1 MVLGACKG
9 HKQKGGPKGYGNTT
23 FNGRK
28 IPLHRKV
35 YCTAY
40 NISPESIAGLVVRHK
55 CDNPRCINPEHLELG
70 TVKDNVHDCITRGRA
85 RRGVSKGEQN
95 GYSKLTAQQVDYI
108 RKTYRW
114 YSREHGT
121 PAIAASLGVS
131 VSAVHDV
138 LKAKTWRL

>member
-1 MVLGACKG
+1 MVLGACKE

-23 FNGRK
+23 FKGRK

-35 YCTAY
+35 YCSA
-40 NISPESIAGLVVRHK
+40 NDISPESIAGLVVHHK

-70 TVKDNVHDCITRGRA
+70 TVKDNVHDCIARGRA

-108 RKTYRW
+108 RKTYRR